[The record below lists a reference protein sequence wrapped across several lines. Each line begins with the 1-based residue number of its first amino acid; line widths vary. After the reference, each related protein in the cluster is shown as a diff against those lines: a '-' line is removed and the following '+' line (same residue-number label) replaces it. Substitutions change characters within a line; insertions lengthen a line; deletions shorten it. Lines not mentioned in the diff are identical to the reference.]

1 MAHSY
6 PDDNE
11 RIIVDPAILAGKPV
25 VAGTRVPVYL
35 IRNLLGHGDD
45 FARIRRAYPPLTDE
59 DIKAALAYFEDRLRR
74 EESRR
79 FDLVRP

>member
-1 MAHSY
+1 MH
-6 PDDNE
+6 
-11 RIIVDPAILAGKPV
+11 
-25 VAGTRVPVYL
+25 
-35 IRNLLGHGDD
+35 
-45 FARIRRAYPPLTDE
+45 YPPLTDE